1 MPTELLCNAQREAR
15 SASLL
20 LLQAGTEP
28 NQHVLEPNTRWLL
41 PLESAKPQFVHPLSL
56 QLSRCLAGSTVTFHV
71 DQVLCIGST
80 IRHRKSSFLF
90 LHMLAAEVYFSHA
103 LCHASHSQNPLQ
115 STLVRRFLF
124 LFLAPHTYP
133 HASQKTKPSLSNQ
146 IHQNAN

>member
-103 LCHASHSQNPLQ
+103 LCHASHSQ
-115 STLVRRFLF
+115 
-124 LFLAPHTYP
+124 
-133 HASQKTKPSLSNQ
+133 KSLSINPRQ
-146 IHQNAN
+146 TLSFPFPSPSYISSCFTEDKTLPIKSDTPEC